1 MEQSE
6 DHNPF
11 KDNELISLPKSR
23 VNQIKT
29 NLTRSSYILIGV
41 LIFMLI
47 HLILISLL
55 NLNFNK
61 TTYLIQFAAGIVY
74 GFVPIAL
81 ALAVTKKSLKIP
93 ALVISIL
100 ICLLMIATRIIT
112 LVEIYPSLDTMF
124 YN

>member
-1 MEQSE
+1 MEQPE
-6 DHNPF
+6 DRNPF